1 MHTHRSQLHPE
12 GLGGVERPG
21 DSDEDLDKVSHDSL
35 IARVVRI
42 DQRAPGHGSPDAHV
56 IEPGLHRAEAGLDVA
71 QALAVGQVGEG
82 RDRRTGR
89 DTRSHGSCSR
99 PVSDPRSHGTRPAA
113 RNPSHARRS
122 FGRYARAT
130 PAVRGGAQCAWKLK
144 SILRMMA
151 VNSDWGHW
159 SRRWSTQQPDSS
171 HLQ

>member
-82 RDRRTGR
+82 QTDEQVE
-89 DTRSHGSCSR
+89 TREATDL
-99 PVSDPRSHGTRPAA
+99 VVALL
-113 RNPSHARRS
+113 
-122 FGRYARAT
+122 AT
-130 PAVRGGAQCAWKLK
+130 PAATELGQRQEIHHMREDRSADMHGPL
-144 SILRMMA
+144 LR
-151 VNSDWGHW
+151 
-159 SRRWSTQQPDSS
+159 
-171 HLQ
+171 